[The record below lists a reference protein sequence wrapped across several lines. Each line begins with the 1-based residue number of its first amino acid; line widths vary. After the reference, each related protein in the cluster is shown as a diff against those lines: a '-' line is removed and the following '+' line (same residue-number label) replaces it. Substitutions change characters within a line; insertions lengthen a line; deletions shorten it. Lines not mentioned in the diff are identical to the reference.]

1 MKLQIVHDDN
11 ESIEGYISLTLSENS
26 KSDLSKIV
34 NNSCTE
40 ILLLDIID
48 SFEYDKSLEFL
59 LDVLTKIRLNGS
71 IILRGISSLA
81 FSHALLNGSID
92 SNKASNIISNIKSIH
107 DQRDVT
113 ELLEKNNFRID
124 TIRLNGVSYELK
136 ATRYNQK

>member
-11 ESIEGYISLTLSENS
+11 ESIEGYIALTISENS
-26 KSDLSKIV
+26 KSDLSQVV

-48 SFEYDKSLEFL
+48 SFAYDKSFEFL
-59 LDVLTKIRLNGS
+59 FDVLTKIRLNGS

-92 SNKASNIISNIKSIH
+92 NSKASNIISEIKSIH
-107 DQRDVT
+107 DQRDIT